1 EAHNV
6 PTWVKVLPIAC
17 GVTGI
22 ALAWLFYI
30 QNPGIP
36 AAIAGRFQ
44 GIYQFLLN
52 KWYWDELYDYVLV
65 KPAFWFGRIFW
76 KGGDGIIIDGGG
88 PNGMAFLT
96 RMASKGAA
104 RLQTGY
110 LYHYAF
116 AMLIGIVLLVSWYL
130 LVKVG

>member
-1 EAHNV
+1 MSGA
-6 PTWVKVLPIAC
+6 AR
-17 GVTGI
+17 GI
-22 ALAWLFYI
+22 I
-30 QNPGIP
+30 
-36 AAIAGRFQ
+36 
-44 GIYQFLLN
+44 
-52 KWYWDELYDYVLV
+52 
-65 KPAFWFGRIFW
+65 
-76 KGGDGIIIDGGG
+76 GGDGIIIDGGG